1 MVFELELNDF
11 AKRLIGLR
19 ENAGVSAREMSL
31 AIGQNESYIN
41 NIECAGSFPSFVAF
55 FYICDYL
62 KITPAEFFDN
72 ENSNPVQLNELIA
85 KLKKLNAKQLET
97 LSAFVEQMLACNE
110 YNRLIANNLS
120 HFVGIK
126 KLPLVRFFANG
137 SFKIIN

>member
-41 NIECAGSFPSFVAF
+41 NIECERSFPSFAAF

-62 KITPAEFFDN
+62 KITPAEFFDT

-97 LSAFVEQMLACNE
+97 LSAFVEQMLGCN
-110 YNRLIANNLS
+110 
-120 HFVGIK
+120 
-126 KLPLVRFFANG
+126 
-137 SFKIIN
+137 